1 MSKELIKRD
10 FKLFLETYIP
20 ELTGKI
26 RSAFPQTTSLT
37 VPLAIIEIPVST
49 SQQTIMSGLER
60 TTKYRRLVRLY
71 IIDSSPKKVE
81 QRVDVFCQKYNDN
94 ITFFTSCHPFSISS
108 ITDNNPLFEE
118 KYGLFVSRID
128 INVIEFI

>member
-20 ELTGKI
+20 ELKDKVK
-26 RSAFPQTTSLT
+26 SAFPQVTSLT
-37 VPLAIIEIPVST
+37 TPLAIIEIPAST
-49 SQQTIMSGLER
+49 SRQTIQSGISR

-71 IIDSSPKKVE
+71 MVDDSPKKIE

-94 ITFFTSCHPFSISS
+94 ISFFTKCHPFSISFIS
-108 ITDNNPLFEE
+108 DPQPLYEE
-118 KYGLFVSRID
+118 KYNLYVSRID